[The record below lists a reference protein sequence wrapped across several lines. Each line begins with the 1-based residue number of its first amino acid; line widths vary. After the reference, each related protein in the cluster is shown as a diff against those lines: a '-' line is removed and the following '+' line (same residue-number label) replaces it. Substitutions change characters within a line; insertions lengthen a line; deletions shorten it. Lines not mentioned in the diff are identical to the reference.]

1 MIPVK
6 LVLTNKKNLVYKYGK
21 NAPGIFRLL
30 NDLKKADKA
39 KHLETKI
46 VFVDDTASCK
56 SAGVKKISINTDKEY
71 KRIVDD
77 LYRKHVPVY
86 ITLVGAQDVFPFQ
99 EIDNPAEDEDV
110 TVPSDLPY
118 ACDAPYSRSIN
129 AYTGP
134 SRVVGR
140 IPDIIGKQ
148 ADFNY
153 LKTVIGHSISQKP
166 QACENYMEY
175 FAVTAQV
182 WKRSTAMSLQRIF
195 SDNNKLFL
203 SPKLKESTAARYTK
217 AQLKPKIHFINC
229 HGAKTD
235 PAYYGQRGQNNF
247 PEALKSS
254 IVDKNITH
262 GTVIAAE
269 CCYGAELYDPTNL
282 QPSSLG
288 IANTYLKNGAI
299 AFLGSS
305 TIAYG
310 PSDSN
315 ALADLITQYFIKNI
329 LKGSSAGRALLEAR
343 QQYLSDT
350 GPQLDPYEL
359 KTLAQFYLL
368 GDPSNQP
375 VIWAEEKQNKT
386 TSGGTIENNRVNL
399 YHKGVSL
406 KNSIAPS
413 SKQRIVPKP
422 SDAKRLKEIIQA
434 THFEDA
440 EKELMYVVKPKL
452 KGLTGMQKKL
462 AGQDS
467 RFRTFIKGDGNAI
480 LHQIKVLV
488 VKEDKEQILGY
499 RVYESR

>member
-1 MIPVK
+1 
-6 LVLTNKKNLVYKYGK
+6 
-21 NAPGIFRLL
+21 
-30 NDLKKADKA
+30 
-39 KHLETKI
+39 
-46 VFVDDTASCK
+46 
-56 SAGVKKISINTDKEY
+56 
-71 KRIVDD
+71 
-77 LYRKHVPVY
+77 
-86 ITLVGAQDVFPFQ
+86 
-99 EIDNPAEDEDV
+99 
-110 TVPSDLPY
+110 
-118 ACDAPYSRSIN
+118 
-129 AYTGP
+129 
-134 SRVVGR
+134 
-140 IPDIIGKQ
+140 
-148 ADFNY
+148 
-153 LKTVIGHSISQKP
+153 
-166 QACENYMEY
+166 
-175 FAVTAQV
+175 
-182 WKRSTAMSLQRIF
+182 
-195 SDNNKLFL
+195 
-203 SPKLKESTAARYTK
+203 
-217 AQLKPKIHFINC
+217 
-229 HGAKTD
+229 
-235 PAYYGQRGQNNF
+235 
-247 PEALKSS
+247 
-254 IVDKNITH
+254 
-262 GTVIAAE
+262 E

-282 QPSSLG
+282 QPASLG
-288 IANTYLKNGAI
+288 IANTYLNSGAI
-299 AFLGSS
+299 SFLGSS

-375 VIWAEEKQNKT
+375 VIWAEEKQNKM

-434 THFEDA
+434 TNFTDA
-440 EKELMYVVKPKL
+440 DKILLYAVKPKM

-467 RFRTFIKGDGNAI
+467 RFRTFIKRDDKVH
-480 LHQIKVLV
+480 LHNIKVLV
-488 VKEDKEQILGY
+488 IKEDKEQILGY